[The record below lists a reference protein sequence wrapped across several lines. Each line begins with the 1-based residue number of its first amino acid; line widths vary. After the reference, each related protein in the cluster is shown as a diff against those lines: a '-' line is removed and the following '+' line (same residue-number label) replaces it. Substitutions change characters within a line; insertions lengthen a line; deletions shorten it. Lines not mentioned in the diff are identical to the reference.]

1 MIDHTKDT
9 KGCLFVGEGVT
20 ISGEITLPG
29 AIFVDGV
36 VDGTIEAR
44 ELFVGA
50 SGCVTGS
57 AKVAKADIR
66 GVMGYHLE
74 AAEHVTLRSTGRLE
88 GKVVYRSIDIE
99 RGGIVQGEM
108 VSEAAL
114 PEAAAA
120 VPAAEALGDERSRDA
135 VASSLS
141 DSTDPSAAP

>member
-1 MIDHTKDT
+1 MIDNTKET
-9 KGCLFVGEGVT
+9 KGCLFVGEGVR
-20 ISGEITLPG
+20 ISGDISLPG

-66 GVMGYHLE
+66 GVMGQRLE

-88 GKVVYRSIDIE
+88 GKIVYRSIDIE

-108 VSEAAL
+108 VCEATP
-114 PEAAAA
+114 PEQPIPSIAADLADD
-120 VPAAEALGDERSRDA
+120 VDQP
-135 VASSLS
+135 
-141 DSTDPSAAP
+141 PSV

>member
-20 ISGEITLPG
+20 VAGQISLPG
-29 AIFVDGV
+29 AIFVDGT

-66 GVMGYHLE
+66 GVMGQHLE
-74 AAEHVTLRSTGRLE
+74 AAEHVTLRATGRLE
-88 GKVVYRSIDIE
+88 GKIVYRSIDIE

-108 VSEAAL
+108 VCEASM
-114 PEAAAA
+114 PELAVSSDADSSQAAA
-120 VPAAEALGDERSRDA
+120 PRDE
-135 VASSLS
+135 S
-141 DSTDPSAAP
+141 DLSTDTPTAP

>member
-1 MIDHTKDT
+1 MIDNTKET

-20 ISGEITLPG
+20 VSGDISLPG

-66 GVMGYHLE
+66 GVMGHRLE

-88 GKVVYRSIDIE
+88 GKIVYRSIDIE

-108 VSEAAL
+108 LCEATPPEPPTSPVAL
-114 PEAAAA
+114 
-120 VPAAEALGDERSRDA
+120 
-135 VASSLS
+135 SL
-141 DSTDPSAAP
+141 DDGVDQPPSV